1 MTIQEAHQHITAIGF
16 YLYSLLLMA
25 NFNCSKIATLLF
37 CIHYITLMNKHS
49 NTEDNNVILPDE
61 WPRAIK
67 DKLNFSS
74 VKITHSLQ
82 KNEDLFDGSM
92 YIDELN
98 GDIFKTL
105 VRSSAV
111 TVSLTHKDVKN
122 STLSKLFFIYSC
134 GNVLVRNKEHREIIS
149 PGDALI
155 VPSHDEL
162 IIDSP
167 SKRNTIS
174 LIMDVKNINKESE
187 GALKKLAWR
196 KTSELMYGD
205 DMNKLLLNYHSNHS
219 DRFCEKNTKALI
231 SLLSLEL
238 ESHDKTCLGKI
249 NSDNK
254 FASLIYFIKSNIKN
268 SELCLSS
275 VAHFFNVSER
285 MVQYILSEYNIK
297 FSDFVANERCRL
309 LANKIMNDPY
319 MNVDVHIY
327 ESGFN
332 SIASAN
338 RQFKNRLGE
347 TPRKYQERQKAIYT
361 NNKKNN
367 SFS

>member
-1 MTIQEAHQHITAIGF
+1 M
-16 YLYSLLLMA
+16 
-25 NFNCSKIATLLF
+25 
-37 CIHYITLMNKHS
+37 TLMNKYS

-174 LIMDVKNINKESE
+174 LIM
-187 GALKKLAWR
+187 
-196 KTSELMYGD
+196 
-205 DMNKLLLNYHSNHS
+205 
-219 DRFCEKNTKALI
+219 
-231 SLLSLEL
+231 
-238 ESHDKTCLGKI
+238 
-249 NSDNK
+249 
-254 FASLIYFIKSNIKN
+254 
-268 SELCLSS
+268 
-275 VAHFFNVSER
+275 
-285 MVQYILSEYNIK
+285 
-297 FSDFVANERCRL
+297 
-309 LANKIMNDPY
+309 
-319 MNVDVHIY
+319 
-327 ESGFN
+327 
-332 SIASAN
+332 
-338 RQFKNRLGE
+338 
-347 TPRKYQERQKAIYT
+347 
-361 NNKKNN
+361 
-367 SFS
+367 

>member
-1 MTIQEAHQHITAIGF
+1 M
-16 YLYSLLLMA
+16 
-25 NFNCSKIATLLF
+25 
-37 CIHYITLMNKHS
+37 TLMKKHS
-49 NTEDNNVILPDE
+49 NTENNNIFLPDE
-61 WPRAIK
+61 WSRAIK
-67 DKLNFSS
+67 NKLNFSS
-74 VKITHSLQ
+74 VKIIPSLQ
-82 KNEDLFDGSM
+82 KKEGLFDGRM

-105 VRSSAV
+105 VKSSAV
-111 TVSLTHKDVKN
+111 TVSLTHKDVIN
-122 STLSKLFFIYSC
+122 STFKKVFFIYSC
-134 GNVLVRNKEHREIIS
+134 GNVLVRNKERREIIS

-174 LIMDVKNINKESE
+174 LIVDVKNITEESE
-187 GALKKLAWR
+187 ETLKNLAWK

-205 DMNKLLLNYHSNHS
+205 DINKLLLNYHSNYS

-238 ESHDKTCLGKI
+238 ESHDKAYLGKI
-249 NSDNK
+249 NSDDK
-254 FASLIYFIKSNIKN
+254 LTPLIYFIKSNIKN

-275 VAHFFNVSER
+275 VANSFNISER
-285 MVQYILSEYNIK
+285 MIQYILSENNIK
-297 FSDFVANERCRL
+297 FSEFIANERCRL
-309 LANKIMNDPY
+309 LAKKIMDDPY

-332 SIASAN
+332 SIATAN
-338 RQFKNRLGE
+338 RQFKKRLNE
-347 TPRKYQERQKAIYT
+347 TPKKYQERQKK
-361 NNKKNN
+361 NLHKQQKNN
-367 SFS
+367 SFFS